1 MSIFMN
7 KIFLSV
13 ILLMSFLIG
22 CQKPGPIELID
33 ETTPPQAIEIDTTSE
48 QNPVLNPN
56 PSEIDSGGYFA
67 TLSGRAYG
75 QIIIGGARFDAG
87 TEHHTASIAQAI
99 FFNQTQP
106 LSRNGD
112 TIGYHTIDVG
122 EMRINGLTLF
132 KPWRRFLLSTI
143 PLRDT
148 LVGPQYVLYNKDG
161 MGGRGFEY
169 EANQNYT
176 WTASGVGSVTPFSFT
191 LKSTPVINVE
201 APLSSEVI
209 TLTKNL
215 SLKVSGD
222 VENITVFI
230 RRKPKHARD
239 LDSKPILKFKVTKR
253 GQGII
258 IPTAILQSLPRAH
271 DAFLFSFLV
280 EKNTTTTIS
289 GYPTKVLVNA
299 SFVHHIVYNV
309 KR

>member
-1 MSIFMN
+1 MLFA
-7 KIFLSV
+7 
-13 ILLMSFLIG
+13 G

-48 QNPVLNPN
+48 QDSVLDANNPDV
-56 PSEIDSGGYFA
+56 DSGGYFA

-106 LSRNGD
+106 LKRNGD

-122 EMRINGLTLF
+122 EMRINGLALF
-132 KPWRRFLLSTI
+132 KPWRRFLLSSI

-161 MGGRGFEY
+161 TGGRGFEY
-169 EANQNYT
+169 EANKQYT
-176 WTASGVGSVTPFSFT
+176 WTASGVGNVSAFT
-191 LKSTPVINVE
+191 FALKSTPIIKVE
-201 APLSSEVI
+201 SPLSSEDI
-209 TLTKNL
+209 SLTKNL
-215 SLKVSGD
+215 SVKIAGD
-222 VENITVFI
+222 VENVTVFI
-230 RRKPKHARD
+230 RRKPTNARD
-239 LDSKPILKFKVTKR
+239 LDSKPILKFKVAKR
-253 GQGII
+253 GQGVI

-280 EKNTTTTIS
+280 EKNTTTTVS

-299 SFVHHIVYNV
+299 SYVHHIVYNV

>member
-1 MSIFMN
+1 MKNLLSILT
-7 KIFLSV
+7 ICL
-13 ILLMSFLIG
+13 ILFTG
-22 CQKPGPIELID
+22 CEKPGPIELVD
-33 ETTPPQAIEIDTTSE
+33 ESTPPQAIEIDTTSSKDE
-48 QNPVLNPN
+48 VLNPN
-56 PSEIDSGGYFA
+56 NSEIDSGGYFA

-106 LSRNGD
+106 LIRNGD

-122 EMRINGLTLF
+122 EMRINDLTLF
-132 KPWRRFLLSTI
+132 KPWRRFLLSSI

-148 LVGPQYVLYNKDG
+148 LVGPQYILYNRDG
-161 MGGRGFEY
+161 VGGRGFEY
-169 EANQNYT
+169 ESNKNYT
-176 WTASGVGSVTPFSFT
+176 WTASGVGNISPFSFT

-201 APLSSEVI
+201 APLSGEVVS
-209 TLTKNL
+209 LTKNL
-215 SLKVSGD
+215 MVKISGD
-222 VENITVFI
+222 VEFVTVFI
-230 RRKPKHARD
+230 RRKPSHPRD
-239 LDSKPILKFKVTKR
+239 LDSKPILKFKVAKR

-258 IPTAILQSLPRAH
+258 IPTAMLQSLPRAH

-299 SFVHHIVYNV
+299 SYVHHIVYNV

>member
-1 MSIFMN
+1 MN

-13 ILLMSFLIG
+13 ILLMFFFVG

-56 PSEIDSGGYFA
+56 QSDVDSGGYFA

-106 LSRNGD
+106 LRRNGD

-132 KPWRRFLLSTI
+132 KPWRRFLLSAI
-143 PLRDT
+143 PFRDT

-161 MGGRGFEY
+161 VGGRGFEY
-169 EANQNYT
+169 ESKKEYT
-176 WTASGVGSVTPFSFT
+176 WTASGVGSISPISFT
-191 LKSTPVINVE
+191 LTSTPLIEVQSP
-201 APLSSEVI
+201 APTEVVS
-209 TLTKNL
+209 LTKNL
-215 SLKVSGD
+215 LVKISGD
-222 VENITVFI
+222 VEFVTVFI
-230 RRKPKHARD
+230 RRKPMHARD
-239 LDSKPILKFKVTKR
+239 LDSKPILKFKVAKR
-253 GQGII
+253 GQGVI
-258 IPTAILQSLPRAH
+258 IPTVMLQSLPRAH

-299 SFVHHIVYNV
+299 SYVHHIVYTV